1 MKRLIAIAVFLSVTL
16 VATALF
22 IGTSSSALAAGTLT
36 VDKPNNNRQYVAG
49 MTYWIKWTP
58 GNE

>member
-1 MKRLIAIAVFLSVTL
+1 MSLT
-16 VATALF
+16 
-22 IGTSSSALAAGTLT
+22 ALAAGRLT

-58 GNE
+58 GYE